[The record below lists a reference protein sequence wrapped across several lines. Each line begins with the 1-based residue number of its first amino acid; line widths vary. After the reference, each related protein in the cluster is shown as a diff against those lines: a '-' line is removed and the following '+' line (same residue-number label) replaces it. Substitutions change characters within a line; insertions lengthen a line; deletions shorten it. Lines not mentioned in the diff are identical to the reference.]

1 MKWLSVL
8 LLAGLTAAC
17 GGGSGTGDS
26 ASTPAAG
33 AAPEAAKA
41 PEPPAQREVTIPQ
54 GTTLR
59 LDLATSLA
67 TDTSKVEDPVRA
79 TLRQAVVIDGATVI
93 PAGTELQGSV
103 TGVERSGR
111 VKGRA
116 KISYRFTKLSL
127 DGESYSVKTAA
138 IGHEAEATKKQDA
151 AKIGI
156 GAGAGAVLG
165 GILGGGDGAAK
176 GAAIGGA
183 AGTGTVLAT
192 RGKEVKLAPGANVAT
207 TLTAPLIVRVKA

>member
-41 PEPPAQREVTIPQ
+41 PEPPAEREVTIPQ

-207 TLTAPLIVRVKA
+207 TLTAPLVVRVKA

>member
-207 TLTAPLIVRVKA
+207 KLTAPLVVRVKA

>member
-41 PEPPAQREVTIPQ
+41 PEPPAEREVTIPQ

-79 TLRQAVVIDGATVI
+79 TLRQAVVIDGTTVI

>member
-207 TLTAPLIVRVKA
+207 TLTAPLVVRVKA